1 MSTRITLAQGVA
13 TRVRLQRGDSL
24 VCRQGTLW
32 LSSAGEDIVLAA
44 GQRYLA
50 STSETL
56 VIEALPA
63 GSCVLERSGLAGGLL
78 RLLEP
83 VRNLSRAALSGAKSS
98 AKTGVYWSK

>member
-78 RLLEP
+78 RLLRRLP
-83 VRNLSRAALSGAKSS
+83 RLRAELPSYPKEAQ
-98 AKTGVYWSK
+98 